1 MVMFL
6 SCYLCSKECHNVDE
20 YTDHLRNRHALIE
33 PCSLRCNAGG
43 CRRTFTTYKT
53 LRQHIKKQHIEKIS
67 LVDSCSTGFVQLGA
81 DDTADA
87 LSDITETYDTV
98 HVQAVSA
105 PCVDDYGVSQAAL
118 KFLMALMA
126 SNSLSLS
133 VIESIRNSAEELIRD
148 ILCFLENELV
158 QIVEAV
164 SPGLTCDPRFHKLLS
179 DFSGWKTPFYGIETQ
194 QQLLRYLKKKGVYN
208 EAEPKVIG
216 TRWDCKRDRVTN
228 KQLQVEVNDVF
239 YYIPIERTVRL
250 VLQQPESWNLIS
262 SPTRGSHHHHGI
274 VNDWVDSDNGH
285 RLLTYCNTKF
295 PASLPVFIQVYFDEV
310 ETVNALGSKTGVH
323 KLGAFY
329 FVINNF
335 PSVVNSSLQNIHL
348 LAIAH
353 SQDLKKYT
361 ADAVMQCVLEE
372 LTQLHDVGFIT
383 SLNGHSQHF
392 RCFLTQVV
400 GDNLGLHSL
409 LGYAENFSRATYA
422 CDLCMA
428 TQEDIQ
434 MTFSESKLIP
444 RTAEMYDQ
452 QTTDL
457 VSGVISTRECGI
469 KRQCVL
475 TRLPYYHPA
484 WNESADAMHDLFEGV
499 LPLETKLFL
508 HHLIFEVRCI
518 SLQELNQRIKSF
530 DYGHCGSRDKPS
542 VVNETHLKASDSSL
556 GQRSAQ
562 MMLLF
567 SALPLIVA
575 DVILRADPVKL
586 RVFSLLRRAVEVI
599 MAPLITNSHMI
610 YLTDLIEE
618 HHGLFQICY
627 PDRRLLYKHHR
638 MVHYARVI
646 KHSGP
651 LLGMTVMR
659 YEAKHNFA
667 KRLAHVICNFRNISY
682 SVAKRHQMSHCLKW
696 MTLSPLKSCAE
707 VGNGDMVLVSDLL
720 DCQLLIPYTGTG
732 TDIFLTKHVKVF
744 GQEYRPGMTVLL
756 DVSDEGE
763 PAFVHIDR
771 IYVLE
776 DAVYFIVTAWV
787 MYEFSSSLQAYSCK
801 LGRSQSCQPVQA
813 IADYKPFSAVSC
825 FQPNC
830 TYKHITLRHHL

>member
-1 MVMFL
+1 MFL

-20 YTDHLRNRHALIE
+20 YTDHLRNRHAVIE

-262 SPTRGSHHHHGI
+262 SPTQGSHHHHGI

-422 CDLCMA
+422 CDLYGN
-428 TQEDIQ
+428 TGGHTDDIQ
-434 MTFSESKLIP
+434 
-444 RTAEMYDQ
+444 
-452 QTTDL
+452 
-457 VSGVISTRECGI
+457 
-469 KRQCVL
+469 
-475 TRLPYYHPA
+475 
-484 WNESADAMHDLFEGV
+484 
-499 LPLETKLFL
+499 
-508 HHLIFEVRCI
+508 
-518 SLQELNQRIKSF
+518 
-530 DYGHCGSRDKPS
+530 
-542 VVNETHLKASDSSL
+542 
-556 GQRSAQ
+556 
-562 MMLLF
+562 
-567 SALPLIVA
+567 
-575 DVILRADPVKL
+575 
-586 RVFSLLRRAVEVI
+586 
-599 MAPLITNSHMI
+599 
-610 YLTDLIEE
+610 
-618 HHGLFQICY
+618 
-627 PDRRLLYKHHR
+627 
-638 MVHYARVI
+638 
-646 KHSGP
+646 
-651 LLGMTVMR
+651 
-659 YEAKHNFA
+659 
-667 KRLAHVICNFRNISY
+667 
-682 SVAKRHQMSHCLKW
+682 
-696 MTLSPLKSCAE
+696 
-707 VGNGDMVLVSDLL
+707 
-720 DCQLLIPYTGTG
+720 
-732 TDIFLTKHVKVF
+732 
-744 GQEYRPGMTVLL
+744 
-756 DVSDEGE
+756 
-763 PAFVHIDR
+763 
-771 IYVLE
+771 
-776 DAVYFIVTAWV
+776 
-787 MYEFSSSLQAYSCK
+787 
-801 LGRSQSCQPVQA
+801 
-813 IADYKPFSAVSC
+813 
-825 FQPNC
+825 
-830 TYKHITLRHHL
+830 